1 MQLNTNRQRKEYVVL
16 AEIMPDQVNSYADDF
31 EDKPVESINNT
42 TIHSLD
48 DVYNA
53 FKEPIDDFHIIKF
66 MGNDRPLT
74 IDAQKAQLRK
84 QQILNKYHIPTET
97 RLEKKL

>member
-1 MQLNTNRQRKEYVVL
+1 
-16 AEIMPDQVNSYADDF
+16 MPDQVNSYATDF
-31 EDKPVESINNT
+31 EDQPVESINGT
-42 TIHSLD
+42 AIHSLD
-48 DVYNA
+48 DVYKA
-53 FKEPIDDFHIIKF
+53 FKQPIDGFHIIKF

-84 QQILNKYHIPTET
+84 QQILNKYHIPAET